1 MSPRTK
7 EQNEEIREERRQVIL
22 NAALELFAENGYH
35 STPISAI
42 AKKAGVSKGL
52 IYNYFKSKEEI
63 LLVLY
68 EQYIDLI
75 SNLMDQNKD
84 NEITNEEMER
94 FFRLLTESM
103 EKDNHYWKLYFHL
116 SMQREVLE
124 LMRTRMRTGETLIKY
139 AQLTYNYFADRF
151 PNPQSQML
159 LFSFI
164 IKGFSLQY
172 VLSPE
177 SVPQEE
183 IEPFWQRMKEL
194 FVVEKKKTED

>member
-7 EQNEEIREERRQVIL
+7 EQNEEIREEKRQIIL
-22 NAALELFAENGYH
+22 NAALEQFAEKGYY

-42 AKKAGVSKGL
+42 AKKAEISKGL

-75 SNLMDQNKD
+75 SNLMDQNND
-84 NEITNEEMER
+84 DEITNEEMER
-94 FFRLLTESM
+94 FFRLITESM
-103 EKDNHYWKLYFHL
+103 TKDSQYWKLYFQL
-116 SMQREVLE
+116 SMQKEVLE
-124 LMRTRMRTGETLIKY
+124 LMRTRMNTGETLLKY
-139 AQLTYNYFADRF
+139 AQLTYKYFADRF

-164 IKGFSLQY
+164 FKGFSLQY
-172 VLSPE
+172 VLNPE
-177 SVPQEE
+177 SVPKEE
-183 IEPFWQRMKEL
+183 IEPFWERMKEM
-194 FVVEKKKTED
+194 FVVEKMKG

>member
-124 LMRTRMRTGETLIKY
+124 LMRTRMRTGETLLKY
-139 AQLTYNYFADRF
+139 AQLTYQYFADRF